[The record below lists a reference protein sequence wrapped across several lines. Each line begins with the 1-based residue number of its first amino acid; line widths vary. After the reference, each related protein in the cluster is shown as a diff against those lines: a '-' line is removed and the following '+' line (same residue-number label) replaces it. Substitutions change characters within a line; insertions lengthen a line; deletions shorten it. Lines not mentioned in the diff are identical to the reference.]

1 MAKKSVSDT
10 EIPVS
15 DSDVDVDA
23 GASLPQRV
31 TAEIFG
37 TFLLVGGVI
46 GTALFASA
54 NTGWLG
60 VALAVGL
67 SVIAGAYA
75 VGHISG
81 GHFNPAV
88 TLGAAASG
96 RFAWRDV
103 PFYVIAQII
112 GGALATTVLFVV
124 ASNGPAGFLQSALD
138 GGFASNGFGDH
149 SPGGFGLWA
158 VIVTEVVLTAV
169 FLYVILGVTDRRAAT
184 GFAPLAIGLTLTLL
198 HLVAIPV
205 SNASFNPARSIAT
218 AIYGGGDALIQLW
231 VFIVA
236 PIVGALIA
244 GFTYKALFDSKTRA

>member
-1 MAKKSVSDT
+1 MDKPLA
-10 EIPVS
+10 
-15 DSDVDVDA
+15 DSDVDVDTS
-23 GASLPQRV
+23 ASLPQRV
-31 TAEIFG
+31 AAEIFG

-46 GTALFASA
+46 GTALFSSP

-67 SVIAGAYA
+67 AVIAGAYA

-103 PFYVIAQII
+103 PFYVVAQII
-112 GGALATTVLFVV
+112 GGALATTVLFLI
-124 ASNGPAGFLQSALD
+124 ASNGPAGALSD
-138 GGFASNGFGDH
+138 FIAGGFASNGFGDH
-149 SPGGFGLWA
+149 SPAGFGLVA
-158 VIVTEVVLTAV
+158 VIITEVVLTGV

-244 GFTYKALFDSKTRA
+244 GFTYNALFDSKKRG